1 MRVANILKA
10 KADRLITTRP
20 DATLVETAEI
30 LRREGIGAVIVTEP
44 EGERL
49 AGIISERDIAR
60 GLAEH
65 GDKLAGMNV
74 AELMTPSVVTCEPDD
89 TLEEI
94 MQKMTSGRFRHLPVI
109 RDGALVG
116 VISIGDVVK
125 NRLEELEAE
134 THQLQDYIR
143 G

>member
-1 MRVANILKA
+1 MRVTNILKA

-20 DATLVETAEI
+20 DVILAEAAEI
-30 LRREGIGAVIVTEP
+30 LRREGIGAVIVTGP
-44 EGERL
+44 ENERL

-60 GLAEH
+60 GLAAH
-65 GDKLAGMNV
+65 GDKLAGMKV
-74 AELMTPSVVTCEPDD
+74 AELMTPSVVTCGPDD

-94 MQKMTSGRFRHLPVI
+94 MHVMTSGRFRHLPVI

-125 NRLEELEAE
+125 SRLEELEAE
-134 THQLQDYIR
+134 THMLKDYIR